1 MYMREYGVWAYSC
14 LPGRVAVGGGDR
26 RAVGPDNTY
35 EFHFRVVLKGSREAS
50 RKALR
55 MAFFSGEGGA
65 SSPDPP

>member
-1 MYMREYGVWAYSC
+1 MGVFLSPRESC
-14 LPGRVAVGGGDR
+14 RRGGDR